1 MSLGVQGEEVAA
13 NYLKNK
19 GYQVLE
25 RNFRCRMGEV
35 DIIACIDRTLVF
47 VEVKTRRSLSYGLP
61 CESVTKTKQLHL
73 RRVAAFY
80 VMKNNIG
87 NISRR
92 IDVVEILYRG
102 EKAYIRHT
110 ENAF

>member
-1 MSLGVQGEEVAA
+1 MSLGLQGEEVAA
-13 NYLKNK
+13 NYLQNK

-25 RNFRCRMGEV
+25 RNFRCKMGEI

-47 VEVKTRRSLSYGLP
+47 VEVKTRRSLNYGLP
-61 CESVTKTKQLHL
+61 CEAVTKTKKLHI
-73 RRVAAFY
+73 RKVAAFY
-80 VMKNNIG
+80 VMKNKIG
-87 NISRR
+87 NINRR
-92 IDVVEILYRG
+92 IDVVEILYQG